1 MSYSILYR
9 SIAVTSNTDPN
20 KYIIFS
26 EMGCNNVY
34 DASNYSG
41 RMRRSRTWEMDVYIH
56 RQKLEYL
63 TLDEIKARV
72 AELDFDSGCYAV
84 YGRSDRSYNAYMAVY
99 NKAIKN
105 AMPFSEMF
113 LSNLGIFSVCY
124 YDKEGKRNS
133 QTVNNLDMLFDRF
146 NGLNEVGSKYVL
158 ASYINYN
165 AIIPK
170 RRRVRSNVKK
180 DIKNPYVIYI
190 EGSGWYVRS
199 LRNGLIAYTSQKR
212 GAKIMTLGQSTKII
226 SKLSPNDQ
234 KRFSVVK
241 LDGE

>member
-1 MSYSILYR
+1 
-9 SIAVTSNTDPN
+9 
-20 KYIIFS
+20 
-26 EMGCNNVY
+26 
-34 DASNYSG
+34 
-41 RMRRSRTWEMDVYIH
+41 
-56 RQKLEYL
+56 
-63 TLDEIKARV
+63 
-72 AELDFDSGCYAV
+72 
-84 YGRSDRSYNAYMAVY
+84 
-99 NKAIKN
+99 
-105 AMPFSEMF
+105 
-113 LSNLGIFSVCY
+113 
-124 YDKEGKRNS
+124 
-133 QTVNNLDMLFDRF
+133 MLFDRF

-170 RRRVRSNVKK
+170 GRRVRSNVKK

-199 LRNGLIAYTSQKR
+199 LRNGLIAYTSQKM

-234 KRFSVVK
+234 KRFSAVK